1 MTFLPSE
8 DLDPEARKARQP
20 LGVGSLDEHL
30 IAKMRLQH
38 DSIGS
43 PSSIW
48 VFYLFGS
55 TAETKMVTL
64 PGGAKLATSS
74 AIAFHSGVAA
84 TDLKTSGLSNHSS
97 VTR

>member
-1 MTFLPSE
+1 VTFLPSK

-20 LGVGSLDEHL
+20 LGVVSLDEHL
-30 IAKMRLQH
+30 SAKMRLQH

-55 TAETKMVTL
+55 TAETKMVTF
-64 PGGAKLATSS
+64 PGGA
-74 AIAFHSGVAA
+74 
-84 TDLKTSGLSNHSS
+84 
-97 VTR
+97 